1 MSGRTTLD
9 TSEVEERTLRKS
21 LESKTNSELRQM
33 ALDLGV
39 TEADVDEALDPEKL
53 FKIINLATDDPAIFL
68 KERKKHKK
76 SIDRFNEL
84 MEQGD
89 SMVGEIETQIESGLD
104 GGSRKRKRT
113 SKKRPSKKRTSKK
126 GRSKRR
132 SKKRTSKKR

>member
-9 TSEVEERTLRKS
+9 TSEVEERTLRTS
-21 LESKTNSELRQM
+21 LESKTNSELRQI

-39 TEADVDEALDPEKL
+39 TEADVDEALDPDKL
-53 FKIINLATDDPAIFL
+53 FQIINLATNDPAIFL
-68 KERKKHKK
+68 KDRKKQKK
-76 SIDRFNEL
+76 SMDRFNEL

-113 SKKRPSKKRTSKK
+113 SKKRPSKKRPSKKRTSKK

-132 SKKRTSKKR
+132 SKKR